1 MSISQA
7 AKKIIVALDV
17 SSTAQAR
24 DLVVGLRDRVGMFK
38 IGLQLFTAS
47 GPSVVREVKEAGGRV
62 FLDLKLH
69 DIPNTVAASTIEAG
83 RLGIEMLT
91 LHVSGGSKMLKE
103 TRERIDEAADR
114 EGWRPPLLLGVTVL
128 TSIDSGQL
136 ATIGLR
142 NSIQERVVG
151 LAELAKEVG
160 MDGVVA
166 SPQELPLLN
175 RAGLEGLIRVTP
187 GIRPLGSVY
196 HDQARVATPVH
207 ALRQGADYLVI
218 GRPITQAPNPGEAAN
233 AIVRA
238 LERDRIE
245 PG

>member
-1 MSISQA
+1 MSISHA
-7 AKKIIVALDV
+7 ARKIIVALDV
-17 SSTAQAR
+17 PSTAQAL
-24 DLVVGLRDRVGMFK
+24 DLVKGLRDRVGMFK
-38 IGLQLFTAS
+38 IGLQLFTAA
-47 GPSVVREVKEAGGRV
+47 GPSVVREVKKAGGRV

-91 LHVSGGSKMLKE
+91 MHVSGGSEMLKE
-103 TRERIDEAADR
+103 TRGRVDEASNR
-114 EGWRPPLLLGVTVL
+114 EGWRPPLLLGVTIL
-128 TSIDSGQL
+128 TSIDADQL
-136 ATIGLR
+136 TTIGLG

-151 LAELAKEVG
+151 LAKLAKEVG

-166 SPQELPLLN
+166 SPQELTLLN
-175 RAGLEGLIRVTP
+175 RVGLRGLIRVIP
-187 GIRPLGSVY
+187 GIRPLGSVD
-196 HDQARVATPVH
+196 HDQARFATPVQ

-233 AIVRA
+233 AIVRT
-238 LERDRIE
+238 LDLDRME